1 MYGPS
6 GSLVSALGASLG
18 TVKGL
23 LVTAINTVLS
33 PLLDTLVNTLLAALG
48 INLNQ
53 VDVGANLS
61 CQSGR
66 ATLVI

>member
-1 MYGPS
+1 
-6 GSLVSALGASLG
+6 
-18 TVKGL
+18 VKQL
-23 LVTAINTVLS
+23 LINAINTVLS
-33 PLLDTLVNTLLAALG
+33 PLLDTLINTLLVSLG
-48 INLNQ
+48 IDLNK